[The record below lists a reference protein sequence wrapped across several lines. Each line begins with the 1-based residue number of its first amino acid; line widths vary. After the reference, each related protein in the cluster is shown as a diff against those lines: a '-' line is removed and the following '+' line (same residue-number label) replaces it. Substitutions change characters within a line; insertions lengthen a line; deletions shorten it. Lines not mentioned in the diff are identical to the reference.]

1 VYNNLQKLMKIRRI
15 DFTKKF
21 TKIAFLI
28 DFQRGFL
35 MIFLT

>member
-1 VYNNLQKLMKIRRI
+1 MYNNLQKLMKIRRI

-28 DFQRGFL
+28 DFLEKRTFND
-35 MIFLT
+35 IF

>member
-1 VYNNLQKLMKIRRI
+1 MYNNLQKLIKICRI

-21 TKIAFLI
+21 TKMAFLI

-35 MIFLT
+35 MIFLP